1 MNHPRHAHGIGTS
14 SAPYRS
20 ERGQL
25 EEHLCVYPPG
35 TVGNL
40 ERLEDGR
47 ISFAIRQPDGLSHGP
62 AMFLDFEGI
71 TYHLNL
77 YEVCMAY
84 GGPEEGG
91 WYHDFE
97 ADFARLT
104 TAPTPRAGPPKSP
117 AHQPPDHLDELPHGR
132 FEPSDSRSWIQ
143 HGRSMKIETHPE
155 ERIPKERPRYQ

>member
-77 YEVCMAY
+77 YEVGMAY

-91 WYHDFE
+91 WWYDFGL
-97 ADFARLT
+97 FAECLGT
-104 TAPTPRAGPPKSP
+104 YPTPQAAEEARDELA
-117 AHQPPDHLDELPHGR
+117 DHLDELREGR
-132 FEPSDSRSWIQ
+132 FEPSDSRSWNNWPVLY
-143 HGRSMKIETHPE
+143 IETHPG
-155 ERIPKERPRYQ
+155 ERFPKERPRYQ